1 MKASKPLFVAI
12 ILTVNNI
19 AAGFQQFIAA
29 ARSLNNNS
37 ASLAAAM
44 STTFYRRQLPE
55 TVVSFSSNEGRSIFA
70 SAMAT
75 GGTRAFF
82 ALIEQLQTQPEPAYC
97 GLTTLVIVLNALAVD
112 PRRLWKGPW
121 RWYEESMLNCCVD
134 LEEVKETGIS
144 FDTFVCLAKCQ
155 GLGVDATRASDSSLD
170 DFRQAVKQICTDQ
183 TTSSCAHP
191 TSFLIVSYTRKV
203 LRQTGTGHFSPIGA
217 YDEAS
222 DSVLLLDTARFKYG
236 PHWVKLD
243 LLFDALIPL
252 DPSTGKSRGYMILSY
267 DGVEQD
273 CCDRNKHLSHLPLS
287 IMFRPKN
294 CSSSVKK
301 YKQFVEEKRK
311 SADNGEI
318 DVKSVIS
325 YWTRDYTNST
335 FVRELIQPQLRPVD
349 VKEIAMVE
357 SMQDLIKT
365 MIRATDASL
374 LDTNLTSNGMSC
386 DLSTPT
392 KNNECCNS
400 STRSLSQRYIQVGPI
415 ESLFI
420 VYLASLSSKARENVF
435 KGTKH
440 DSTVLELLM
449 GEVALISYAIETS

>member
-1 MKASKPLFVAI
+1 
-12 ILTVNNI
+12 
-19 AAGFQQFIAA
+19 
-29 ARSLNNNS
+29 
-37 ASLAAAM
+37 
-44 STTFYRRQLPE
+44 
-55 TVVSFSSNEGRSIFA
+55 
-70 SAMAT
+70 
-75 GGTRAFF
+75 
-82 ALIEQLQTQPEPAYC
+82 
-97 GLTTLVIVLNALAVD
+97 
-112 PRRLWKGPW
+112 
-121 RWYEESMLNCCVD
+121 
-134 LEEVKETGIS
+134 
-144 FDTFVCLAKCQ
+144 
-155 GLGVDATRASDSSLD
+155 
-170 DFRQAVKQICTDQ
+170 
-183 TTSSCAHP
+183 
-191 TSFLIVSYTRKV
+191 V